1 VVASP
6 VKTPSILLVDDDSD
20 LLQFVTTMLAR
31 YGYNVLPADNPESA
45 LNIHNQRKGEIGLL
59 LTDVIMPGMNGPDL
73 AQAVLRRDPD
83 IKILFMSGYKVDRL
97 ARFGDILSGYEV
109 LGKPFTPA
117 ELLQAVNSMVGGNR

>member
-1 VVASP
+1 VQ
-6 VKTPSILLVDDDSD
+6 TPSILLVDDDLD
-20 LLQFVTTMLAR
+20 LLQFIATMLAR

-45 LNIHNQRKGEIGLL
+45 LSIHNQRKGEIRLL

-73 AQAVLRRDPD
+73 AQAILRRDPD

-97 ARFGDILSGYEV
+97 ARFGDILSSYEV
-109 LGKPFTPA
+109 LGKPFSPA